1 MSNPALVLIHGATL
15 SGGMWAP
22 LRRHLD
28 PQLQWLAPDLPG
40 HGSRR
45 GERFTLAGAV
55 ETVRQAVA
63 ALAPAPVL
71 LVGDSLGG
79 YTALSAAA
87 ALPQNRLQGLIVGG
101 CTANIEQ
108 WPTALHFR
116 AKAAM
121 FKLSL
126 ALVGEPRLLAR
137 GEPKIRKLLAEEG
150 GVAPADIDAVVAG
163 GISFKVFA
171 DCVDALWGVDHLARL
186 KAIPQPVWLLNGT
199 KDHVMLRQEAR
210 FLAAGPHVQG
220 RHYDCGH
227 GVSLER
233 SREFAALVNQVA
245 LGATGSQTSTAEFGS
260 SGQKASS

>member
-1 MSNPALVLIHGATL
+1 MATPALVLIHGATL
-15 SGGMWAP
+15 SGAMWAP

-28 PQLQWLAPDLPG
+28 PRLQVLAPDLPG

-45 GERFTLAGAV
+45 GERFTMEAAV

-79 YTALSAAA
+79 YTAMASAS
-87 ALPQNRLQGLIVGG
+87 ALPQERLAGLVVGG
-101 CTANIEQ
+101 CTANIHE

-116 AKAAM
+116 AKALM
-121 FKLSL
+121 FKLLL
-126 ALVGEPRLLAR
+126 ALMGEPRLVAKS
-137 GEPKIRKLLAEEG
+137 EPKIRKLLAESG
-150 GVAPADIDAVVAG
+150 GVAPEDADAVIQG
-163 GISFKVFA
+163 GISIAVFES
-171 DCVDALWGVDHLARL
+171 CVDALWGVDHLARL
-186 KAIPQPVWLLNGT
+186 KAIRQPVWLLNGE

-210 FLAAGPHVQG
+210 FLAAGPQVQG

-233 SREFAALVNQVA
+233 SREFAGLVNQVA
-245 LGATGSQTSTAEFGS
+245 RVAQPPTVLG
-260 SGQKASS
+260 